1 MYINA
6 CADAAAPAPARPSP
20 ENRKTI
26 NCIRPSS
33 QFIGA
38 LQRALQLS
46 AAFVSLQD
54 VSDHIL
60 RLADFYSP
68 LTLEELN
75 RSLLN
80 DLIYIICN

>member
-6 CADAAAPAPARPSP
+6 CADAAAPARARPSP

-46 AAFVSLQD
+46 RAAFVSLQD
-54 VSDHIL
+54 VSDQIL

-75 RSLLN
+75 S
-80 DLIYIICN
+80 